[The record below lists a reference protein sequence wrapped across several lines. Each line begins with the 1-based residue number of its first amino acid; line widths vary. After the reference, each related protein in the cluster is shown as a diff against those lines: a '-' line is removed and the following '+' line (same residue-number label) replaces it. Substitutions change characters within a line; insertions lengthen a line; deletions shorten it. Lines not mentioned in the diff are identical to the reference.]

1 MKHKLPEELAKWYDE
16 AYCLV
21 AVKQDGR
28 TLQYVREQ
36 TLEIC
41 LVAVK
46 QNGHILQYVRE
57 QTLEIILAAVK
68 QNGYTLQY
76 VNWEVLTEEEFEY
89 IKLRYLS

>member
-46 QNGHILQYVRE
+46 QN
-57 QTLEIILAAVK
+57 
-68 QNGYTLQY
+68 
-76 VNWEVLTEEEFEY
+76 
-89 IKLRYLS
+89 

>member
-41 LVAVK
+41 L
-46 QNGHILQYVRE
+46 
-57 QTLEIILAAVK
+57 AAVK